1 MPLSSLRTPVVPRG
15 DFWSSIL
22 RVERMFSNTYN
33 FRATAIADRLG
44 CDFALIHK
52 DRRRTNTGGA
62 DSLILVGEVRGK
74 VCIMVDDI
82 ADTCLTLT
90 KAARVLVDNGATRI
104 AAIVTHGIMSGD
116 AVERIRSS
124 AIDELIVSNTVPQ
137 EAHLEKLPGRLKV
150 FDVAP
155 LLAEAIR
162 RVHNGESLSLLF
174 ENMNV

>member
-1 MPLSSLRTPVVPRG
+1 
-15 DFWSSIL
+15 
-22 RVERMFSNTYN
+22 
-33 FRATAIADRLG
+33 
-44 CDFALIHK
+44 
-52 DRRRTNTGGA
+52 
-62 DSLILVGEVRGK
+62 
-74 VCIMVDDI
+74 MVDDI

-137 EAHLEKLPGRLKV
+137 EGHLEKLGSRLRV

-155 LLAEAIR
+155 LFAEAIR

-174 ENMNV
+174 ENMSV

>member
-1 MPLSSLRTPVVPRG
+1 MGLQDIEIGLRDFKMLILST
-15 DFWSSIL
+15 
-22 RVERMFSNTYN
+22 FS
-33 FRATAIADRLG
+33 RATAIADRLG

-52 DRRRTNTGGA
+52 DRRRTTTGGA

-137 EAHLEKLPGRLKV
+137 EAHLEKLGPSRLRV

-174 ENMNV
+174 ENLNV